1 MGPRAVRITAE
12 DFMIPAEFGGFRLA
26 EHSAG
31 QIGGVHLTLVE
42 QQGRTIFGA
51 TVPAGSPSRLAAVPF
66 PWRACL
72 TRLLTQP
79 DGRPARRRWAPGGD
93 RCADLARAPW

>member
-12 DFMIPAEFGGFRLA
+12 DFLIPAEFGELRLA

-42 QQGRTIFGA
+42 QQGRTCFGS
-51 TVPAGSPSRLAAVPF
+51 TYQQVPLRVLPPFQFPGKLASLVYYPGTEEAHI
-66 PWRACL
+66 L
-72 TRLLTQP
+72 TR
-79 DGRPARRRWAPGGD
+79 RPACSTVTAT
-93 RCADLARAPW
+93 